1 MTLLTH
7 LLYAHIVTHYL
18 FLLLSILQAL
28 QKFDSSK
35 SLLTVTNLQVKKKK
49 KSERAKNV
57 MLDINIYFSTISK
70 RLFGSE
76 NILLLVK
83 TSK

>member
-1 MTLLTH
+1 MPLLTH
-7 LLYAHIVTHYL
+7 LLYAHIVTLYL

-49 KSERAKNV
+49 SERAKNV
-57 MLDINIYFSTISK
+57 MLDINIYFSTIRK